1 MKAVAIILGAALAL
15 GGASSW
21 AQDKACTKS
30 DAAKAEKA
38 IDMVTD
44 FKQLERA
51 WKDWKH
57 CDEGTVAEV
66 YNDAVMRLL
75 VDWKGVDVLAAS
87 MQSNAEYGDWLVR
100 RIKLATREDRTAVFS
115 RAKTGCP
122 ANLDAFCARLADA
135 AADLK

>member
-1 MKAVAIILGAALAL
+1 MNRAAIFLGAVLAL
-15 GGASSW
+15 GGVPSW
-21 AQDKACTKS
+21 AQDKACSKS

-57 CDEGTVAEV
+57 CDEGNVADV
-66 YNDAVMRLL
+66 YNDTVMRLL
-75 VDWKGVDVLAAS
+75 VDWKGVDVLATS
-87 MQSNAEYGDWLVR
+87 MQSNPEYGGWVVR
-100 RIKLATREDRTAVFS
+100 RIKFATKDDRDAVLS

-122 ANLDAFCARLADA
+122 AKLDAFCGQLAEA
-135 AADLK
+135 AQGVK